1 MKARIVGSLLLATLG
16 VMGCGDGSRNLSGTS
31 SGTLALSKD
40 EALLYVL
47 DTDNEAVLV
56 VDTATRAMVTEI
68 KVGRAPERILVG
80 DDDTLYVSNRGSR
93 SISVFHRDDWSQV
106 VEVAVG
112 VEPVGLAADRSTLYV
127 VNGTA
132 RDNSEFGTLMAI
144 DRATLSTRWE
154 VPVGEEPRG
163 VTLLPGNR
171 ALVTLAK
178 KGDVAVVSLAD
189 RQVIRSGTDLYEKAN
204 ERTRTAPTRSPS
216 PDFGT
221 SFKPR
226 TFHPRAMLDAIV
238 SPDEKRVYAPMLWSS
253 EAALSSDGSTT
264 PTGGRGS
271 YGGGGSCGGGVVVA
285 GVATFEADSVEPR
298 ADDPNDCPPADQTAD
313 FPPSALHGP
322 FTTTGR
328 SIPIQG
334 PSAAAIDPTG
344 SWLFVVNRESHNV
357 AVLPAHRRTDDS
369 GTMRG
374 GTVDPNRLTQVGAG
388 ANGIALTR
396 DGKTAYVYNAFDH
409 TVSVLGSA
417 PDQGVVETARFKVT
431 EDVLPPAVV
440 AGRKMFFDA
449 QDSKMTAAGTD
460 MACSSC
466 HTEARED
473 GHVWMFPDG
482 PRQTPS
488 LAGRML
494 MQTAPFH
501 WSGEFPTLQDFM
513 DHTVQLRMGGSGLG
527 TTETEAMAAFISSMR
542 APDNANKRE
551 TPTEAQL
558 RGAQVFVAAD
568 CNRCHAG
575 VTTTNNDFAD
585 VGTFVTS
592 GPVVDDRVKL
602 AKGLN
607 VPSLLG
613 VARTAPYLHDG
624 SASTLKDRLV
634 KDKNSNRH
642 GLTASLT
649 DQQMDDLVEYLKSL

>member
-31 SGTLALSKD
+31 AGTLALSKD

-47 DTDNEAVLV
+47 DTDNEVVLV
-56 VDTATRAMVTEI
+56 VDTATHAVVTEV
-68 KVGRAPERILVG
+68 KVGSAPERILVG

-106 VEVAVG
+106 VDVAVG
-112 VEPVGLAADRSTLYV
+112 VEPVGLAADRTTLYV
-127 VNGTA
+127 VNSTA
-132 RDNSEFGTLMAI
+132 RDTSDYGTLMAI

-178 KGDVAVVSLAD
+178 QGDVTVVSLSD
-189 RQVIRSGTDLYEKAN
+189 RQVIRSGTDLYQKAN
-204 ERTRTAPTRSPS
+204 EHTLTSPRSPT
-216 PDFGT
+216 PDFGS
-221 SFKPR
+221 SFKR

-253 EAALSSDGSTT
+253 EAPLSSDGTTT
-264 PTGGRGS
+264 PAGGRGS

-313 FPPSALHGP
+313 FPPSALHAP
-322 FTTTGR
+322 FSSTTGR
-328 SIPIQG
+328 PLPIQG
-334 PSAAAIDPTG
+334 PTAVAVDPTG

-357 AVLPAHRRTDDS
+357 AVLPTHRRTDDTT
-369 GTMRG
+369 GLR
-374 GTVDPNRLTQVGAG
+374 GTVDPSRLAPVGSG

-409 TVSVLGSA
+409 TVSVLGA
-417 PDQGVVETARFKVT
+417 AMNQGVVETARFKVT

-449 QDSKMTAAGTD
+449 EDSRMTAAGTD

-513 DHTVQLRMGGSGLG
+513 DHTVQLRMGGTGLG
-527 TTETEAMAAFISSMR
+527 STETETMAAFISSQR

-551 TPTEAQL
+551 APTEAQL
-558 RGAQVFVAAD
+558 RGAQIFALAD
-568 CNRCHAG
+568 CSRCHAG

-613 VARTAPYLHDG
+613 LARTAPYLHDG
-624 SASTLKDRLV
+624 SAATLKDRLM

-642 GLTASLT
+642 GLTANLT
-649 DQQMDDLVEYLKSL
+649 DQQIDDLVEYLKSL